1 MDFSITTITGLAIG
15 GTFLLGTLVV
25 SLIIFKSN
33 MKFSIFM
40 RDKGSFG
47 ESKVQKFMENY
58 SSNLTTGYSYSNI
71 KKMTKSFKHK
81 IGEGGYGTVFKGI
94 LPNGRLVAVKML
106 EKSTENG
113 QEFINEVAT
122 IGIIHHVNIIRL
134 LGYCCEGSK
143 RALVY
148 EYMPNGSL
156 GNLIQKEN
164 SRSLSHS
171 LGWKKL
177 LQIVKGIA
185 YGIEYLHHGCDSR
198 ILHLDIKP
206 HNILLD
212 NDFGPKISDFG
223 LAKLY
228 SRADSVVQLT
238 GGARGTIGYIAPEI
252 FLSNLGGA
260 SHKSDVYSFGML
272 LLEILGLKSQNH
284 QVTSVQ
290 NPTTSSTSSTSR
302 SYFPGWVYEKL
313 IQERDNPQQQLQ
325 QHDIVA
331 TEEDDGAR
339 ISRKFIIVALWCI
352 QMHPNK
358 RPSMTRVV
366 EMLSAENVEGIEI
379 PPKPFFCSPP
389 RNVDQNSYI
398 SSISNASGLPVVS
411 DSE

>member
-1 MDFSITTITGLAIG
+1 
-15 GTFLLGTLVV
+15 
-25 SLIIFKSN
+25 
-33 MKFSIFM
+33 M

-106 EKSTENG
+106 EKSKENG
-113 QEFINEVAT
+113 QDFINEVAT

-156 GNLIQKEN
+156 GNLLQKEN

-212 NDFGPKISDFG
+212 NDFVPKISDFG

-290 NPTTSSTSSTSR
+290 NTTTTSSTSSTSR

-313 IQERDNPQQQLQ
+313 VQERDNPHHHQQQLQ

-331 TEEDDGAR
+331 TEEVDAR

-352 QMHPNK
+352 QMQPNK

-389 RNVDQNSYI
+389 RNVDKNSYI
-398 SSISNASGLPVVS
+398 SSISNASDLLVVS
-411 DSE
+411 YSE